1 MSAKICIGTKL
12 RGLRRA
18 SGRVARIGMEAVS
31 AAPFGDVVAGP
42 VTKVMDE
49 IEVRNVAAI

>member
-12 RGLRRA
+12 RGLQRA